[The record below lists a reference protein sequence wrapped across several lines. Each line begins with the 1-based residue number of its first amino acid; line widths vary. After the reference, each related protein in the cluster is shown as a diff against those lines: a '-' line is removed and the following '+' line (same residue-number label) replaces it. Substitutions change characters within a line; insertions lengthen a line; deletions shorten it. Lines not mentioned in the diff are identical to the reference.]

1 MYYKITTNNMTQG
14 GKGQVL
20 ILVETAMSVTEE
32 TLCMAIVKTI
42 KEITEA
48 RLNEKEEGVDEQR
61 DFLKFLF
68 LSYIIKFS
76 NKDTNELLKQ
86 YTQIDH
92 LQKWIMFNKS

>member
-1 MYYKITTNNMTQG
+1 MEQN
-14 GKGQVL
+14 GKEQVVV
-20 ILVETAMSVTEE
+20 LVETAMSTTEE

-48 RLNEKEEGVDEQR
+48 RLTETEDGLEDQR

-76 NKDTNELLKQ
+76 AQKPNEVIKQ
-86 YTQIDH
+86 YDLIQR
-92 LQKWIMFNKS
+92 LQKWVMFNKS

>member
-1 MYYKITTNNMTQG
+1 MEQNGKEQVMT
-14 GKGQVL
+14 
-20 ILVETAMSVTEE
+20 LVETAMSTTEE

-48 RLNEKEEGVDEQR
+48 RLAKEDDGLEEQR

-76 NKDTNELLKQ
+76 SQKPNEIIKQ
-86 YTQIDH
+86 YDQIH
-92 LQKWIMFNKS
+92 RLQKWVMFNKS